1 MHTGIGKPL
10 QGQTSSEIHKDAN
23 ERHAGQGNTRESGA
37 RSELGAVDERLPGME
52 NNRALDREEGDKAG
66 TRGDK
71 GGEYGAGEMP
81 NVTAEEAAAEITKE
95 R

>member
-1 MHTGIGKPL
+1 M
-10 QGQTSSEIHKDAN
+10 
-23 ERHAGQGNTRESGA
+23 GQGNTRESGTK
-37 RSELGAVDERLPGME
+37 SELRAADERLPGME
-52 NNRALDREEGDKAG
+52 NLRALDRDEGDKAG

-81 NVTAEEAAAEITKE
+81 NVTAEEAAAEINRK